1 MRPPRRFPETNV
13 QIVVIL
19 TEEETEETAET
30 EKAITDIAVDPYYV
44 LMGFAARAAA
54 DNTIAYPTMTPAAYA
69 KTDSRFTVIRPE
81 KFTLNGEYEFCARV
95 LYSGKAYEKQDYTT
109 KVTAFG
115 PWDNKEMGDWA
126 KRIAAGNAQL
136 QNAYKNSGILH
147 TARITDDSGKGKFGA
162 WYRNVGTY
170 KGKIIDAKAVISN
183 YTLYKQGAGQG
194 LGILGL
200 SEDRIGI
207 LRKTS
212 AMSHCASNFMS
223 MAVRRKKVNVKD
235 SRFWMTS
242 IMDRELR
249 WRVHTTIYT
258 CSMNQH
264 LQYIRISQWFRPF

>member
-1 MRPPRRFPETNV
+1 M
-13 QIVVIL
+13 IL

-147 TARITDDSGKGKFGA
+147 TARITDDSGKENSA
-162 WYRNVGTY
+162 HGTGMSVPI
-170 KGKIIDAKAVISN
+170 KGRLSMQKLLFQIIRYISRVPDR
-183 YTLYKQGAGQG
+183 G
-194 LGILGL
+194 LEYWGCRKTAL
-200 SEDRIGI
+200 EF
-207 LRKTS
+207 LRKK
-212 AMSHCASNFMS
+212 HQQC
-223 MAVRRKKVNVKD
+223 
-235 SRFWMTS
+235 
-242 IMDRELR
+242 
-249 WRVHTTIYT
+249 HTA
-258 CSMNQH
+258 H
-264 LQYIRISQWFRPF
+264 RIL